1 MKRRDFIKNSGITL
15 AATSVNSPLF
25 WEKMIKEKS
34 KIGANDRIR
43 IGLIGAN
50 GMGFADLDAL
60 LKIPETECIALCD
73 IDQNVIRRRNQELEN
88 RGLKKPAHY
97 TDYRKMLENKDI
109 DVVIIGTPDHWHCL
123 QLADALD
130 AGKDVYCEKPL
141 ANSIAECDAML
152 QKEKSSDRIVQ
163 IGQWQRSQK
172 HFDDAIQYV
181 RSGVL
186 GKIRVVK
193 VWSYQG
199 WMKPVPVKSD
209 TSVPD
214 GVDYDMWLGP
224 AQKRPFN
231 ENRFHFNFRWFW
243 DYAGGLMTDWG
254 VHLMDYGIYGM
265 DVVYPKS
272 VMAIGGKYGYPD
284 SAEETP
290 DTMQTVYDYEDFSL
304 LWEHGTGIDSG
315 NFDMNHGIAFVG
327 NQGTLALNRGGWKVI
342 PERENDKDLIEAIEW
357 NPAVDNGLDLHAAN
371 FIEAVQKRDKSILT
385 APLKVGY
392 DAAVVCHMGNVALQA
407 GEKIHWDS
415 NLHRFKEKSANDYVT
430 PQYHN
435 GWKIPKGK

>member
-1 MKRRDFIKNSGITL
+1 MASVSVSTPLIWENIIKQKSG
-15 AATSVNSPLF
+15 TS
-25 WEKMIKEKS
+25 
-34 KIGANDRIR
+34 ANDRIR

-50 GMGFADLDAL
+50 GMGFTDLNAL

-73 IDQNVIRRRNQELEN
+73 IDQNVLRRRSKELED
-88 RGLKKPAHY
+88 RGLRKPAHY

-109 DVVIIGTPDHWHCL
+109 DVIVIGTPDHWHCL

-141 ANSIAECDAML
+141 ANSIAECDVML
-152 QKEKSSDRIVQ
+152 EREKSSDRIVQ

-172 HFDDAIQYV
+172 HFDDAIRYV
-181 RSGVL
+181 RSGRL
-186 GKIRVVK
+186 GEIRVVK

-199 WMKPVPVKSD
+199 WMKPVPVKNN
-209 TSVPD
+209 TSAPE

-224 AQKRPFN
+224 AKKRPFN

-315 NFDMNHGIAFVG
+315 NFGMNHGIAFVG
-327 NQGTLALNRGGWKVI
+327 NLGTLALNRGGWKVI
-342 PERENDKDLIEAIEW
+342 PEQENEKDLIEAIEW
-357 NPAVDNGLDLHAAN
+357 NPSVDNGLDLHAAN
-371 FIEAVQKRDKSILT
+371 FIEAVRKRDKSILT

-392 DAAVVCHMGNVALQA
+392 DAAVVCHMGNVALRA
-407 GEKIHWDS
+407 GEKIHWDPVR
-415 NLHRFKEKSANDYVT
+415 HRFKERSANDFVQ

-435 GWKIPKGK
+435 GWNIPKG

>member
-1 MKRRDFIKNSGITL
+1 MASISVSTPLIWENIIKQKSG
-15 AATSVNSPLF
+15 TS
-25 WEKMIKEKS
+25 
-34 KIGANDRIR
+34 ANDRIR

-50 GMGFADLDAL
+50 GMGFTDLNAL

-73 IDQNVIRRRNQELEN
+73 IDQNVLRRRSKELED
-88 RGLKKPAHY
+88 RGLRKPAHY

-109 DVVIIGTPDHWHCL
+109 DVIVIGTPDHWHCL

-141 ANSIAECDAML
+141 ANSIAECDVML
-152 QKEKSSDRIVQ
+152 EREKSSDRIVQ

-181 RSGVL
+181 RSGRL
-186 GKIRVVK
+186 GEIRVVK

-199 WMKPVPVKSD
+199 WMKPVPVKNN
-209 TSVPD
+209 TSAPE

-224 AQKRPFN
+224 AEKRPFN

-315 NFDMNHGIAFVG
+315 NFGMNHGIAFVG
-327 NQGTLALNRGGWKVI
+327 NLGTLALNRGGWKVI
-342 PERENDKDLIEAIEW
+342 PEQENEKDLIEAIEW
-357 NPAVDNGLDLHAAN
+357 NPSVDNGLDLHAAN
-371 FIEAVQKRDKSILT
+371 FIEAVRKRDKSILT

-392 DAAVVCHMGNVALQA
+392 DAAVVCHMGNVALRA
-407 GEKIHWDS
+407 GEKIHWDPVR
-415 NLHRFKEKSANDYVT
+415 HRFKERSANNFVQ

-435 GWKIPKGK
+435 GWNIPKG

>member
-1 MKRRDFIKNSGITL
+1 
-15 AATSVNSPLF
+15 
-25 WEKMIKEKS
+25 
-34 KIGANDRIR
+34 
-43 IGLIGAN
+43 
-50 GMGFADLDAL
+50 
-60 LKIPETECIALCD
+60 
-73 IDQNVIRRRNQELEN
+73 
-88 RGLKKPAHY
+88 
-97 TDYRKMLENKDI
+97 
-109 DVVIIGTPDHWHCL
+109 
-123 QLADALD
+123 
-130 AGKDVYCEKPL
+130 
-141 ANSIAECDAML
+141 
-152 QKEKSSDRIVQ
+152 
-163 IGQWQRSQK
+163 
-172 HFDDAIQYV
+172 
-181 RSGVL
+181 
-186 GKIRVVK
+186 
-193 VWSYQG
+193 
-199 WMKPVPVKSD
+199 
-209 TSVPD
+209 
-214 GVDYDMWLGP
+214 
-224 AQKRPFN
+224 
-231 ENRFHFNFRWFW
+231 
-243 DYAGGLMTDWG
+243 MTDWG

-415 NLHRFKEKSANDYVT
+415 NLHRFKEKSANDYVAS
-430 PQYHN
+430 QYYN
-435 GWKIPKGK
+435 GCKIQKGKKIYDKCYDKCPGFLIIDVAEMTMIKRFKFHIFIILVFIL

>member
-1 MKRRDFIKNSGITL
+1 MASISVSTPLIWENIIKQKSG
-15 AATSVNSPLF
+15 TS
-25 WEKMIKEKS
+25 
-34 KIGANDRIR
+34 ANDRIR

-50 GMGFADLDAL
+50 GMGFTDLNAL

-73 IDQNVIRRRNQELEN
+73 IDQNVLRRRSKELED
-88 RGLKKPAHY
+88 RGLRKPAHY

-109 DVVIIGTPDHWHCL
+109 DVIVIGTPDHWHCL

-141 ANSIAECDAML
+141 ANSIAECDVML
-152 QKEKSSDRIVQ
+152 EREKSSDRIVQ

-172 HFDDAIQYV
+172 HFDDAIRYV
-181 RSGVL
+181 RSGRL
-186 GKIRVVK
+186 GEIRVVK

-199 WMKPVPVKSD
+199 WMKPVPVKNN
-209 TSVPD
+209 TSAPE

-224 AQKRPFN
+224 AKKRPFN

-315 NFDMNHGIAFVG
+315 NFGMNHGIAFVG
-327 NQGTLALNRGGWKVI
+327 NLGTLALNRGGWKVI
-342 PERENDKDLIEAIEW
+342 PEQENEKDLIEAIEW
-357 NPAVDNGLDLHAAN
+357 NPSVDNGLDLHAAN
-371 FIEAVQKRDKSILT
+371 FIEAVRKRDKSILT

-392 DAAVVCHMGNVALQA
+392 DAAVVCHMGNVALRA
-407 GEKIHWDS
+407 GEKIHWDPVQ
-415 NLHRFKEKSANDYVT
+415 HRFKERSANDFVQ

-435 GWKIPKGK
+435 GWNIPKG